1 MRLFSSGVNDGLG
14 KKKGEKREGG
24 RIEKR
29 KSKMEKEEGSGG
41 HVRQKKQNK
50 KKDQGK
56 HFFKFSIANY

>member
-14 KKKGEKREGG
+14 KKGRGEEGG

-41 HVRQKKQNK
+41 HVRLK
-50 KKDQGK
+50 KKKKGQGK
-56 HFFKFSIANY
+56 HFFKFSIAIY